1 MELLVIIT
9 IVLALAFDFVNGFHD
24 SANAIATIVVTR
36 VLTPHQAVLI
46 AALGN
51 FIGAFVFPVAVATT
65 IGKGIIDP
73 QSVSGTVILAGL
85 IGAII
90 WDLVTWRLGLPTSS
104 SHALIG
110 GLVGAAL
117 ISNGTKVVYWS
128 GVIKTAQF
136 IVIAPFLGI
145 VGAMFFT
152 IIVFIVVQSFR
163 PKIIN
168 NYFRKLQLISST
180 FYAVSHGTNDAQKT
194 MGIIAAV
201 LFSSGIIS
209 HFYIPVWV
217 ILSAHAAIATGT
229 YFGGWRI
236 VKTLGT
242 KIKRLRPVDGFC
254 AETGGGLVLMFTALA
269 GIPVSTTHV
278 ISGAVI
284 GVGSVK
290 SFASVR
296 WVVAR
301 RIFWAWLL
309 TIPASALMAAI
320 VFLLLSTL
328 KAVSTLKAGP

>member
-1 MELLVIIT
+1 MTLLLIFT
-9 IVLALAFDFVNGFHD
+9 IVLALSFDFVNGFHD

-36 VLTPHQAVLI
+36 VLTPHQAVII
-46 AALGN
+46 AAIGN

-65 IGKGIIDP
+65 VGKGIIDT
-73 QSVSGTVILAGL
+73 QAVSGVVILTGL

-90 WDLVTWRLGLPTSS
+90 WDLITWRLGLPTSS

-110 GLVGAAL
+110 GLLGAAL
-117 ISNGTKVVYWS
+117 ISNGPGVVHWD
-128 GVIKTAQF
+128 GIMKTAEF
-136 IVIAPFLGI
+136 IVIAPLLGLIGAI
-145 VGAMFFT
+145 VFT
-152 IIVFIVVQSFR
+152 LIVFIIVQNLR
-163 PKIIN
+163 PSKIDKH
-168 NYFRKLQLISST
+168 FKRLQLLSST

-194 MGIIAAV
+194 MGIIAA
-201 LFSSGIIS
+201 LLLSGGYIS

-217 ILSAHAAIATGT
+217 ILSAHGAIAAGT

-254 AETGGGLVLMFTALA
+254 AETGGGVVLLFTALA

-290 SFASVR
+290 NFSSVR

-301 RIFWAWLL
+301 KIFWAWIL
-309 TIPASALMAAI
+309 TIPASAFI
-320 VFLLLSTL
+320 SSVSYLLIHQIL
-328 KAVSTLKAGP
+328 K

>member
-1 MELLVIIT
+1 MNPLVLVTII
-9 IVLALAFDFVNGFHD
+9 LALAFDFVNGFHD

-65 IGKGIIDP
+65 VGKGIIDP
-73 QSVSGTVILAGL
+73 SAASGIVILSGL
-85 IGAII
+85 VGAVI
-90 WDLVTWRLGLPTSS
+90 WDLITWRLGLPTSS

-110 GLVGAAL
+110 GLLGAAL
-117 ISNGTKVVYWS
+117 ISKGSKIVHWA
-128 GVIKTAQF
+128 GVIKTAEF
-136 IVIAPFLGI
+136 IMIAPFLGM
-145 VGAMFFT
+145 VGAIIFT
-152 IIVFIVVQSFR
+152 IIVFLLVQHKR
-163 PKIIN
+163 PGSIN
-168 NYFRKLQLISST
+168 HHFKRLQLLSST

-194 MGIIAAV
+194 MGVIAAV
-201 LFSSGIIS
+201 LFASGYIS
-209 HFYIPVWV
+209 NFYIPVWV
-217 ILSAHAAIATGT
+217 ILSAHAAIAAGT

-254 AETGGGLVLMFTALA
+254 AETGGGLVLFFTALA

-290 SFASVR
+290 NFSSVR

-309 TIPASALMAAI
+309 TIPASAAIAAI
-320 VFLLLSTL
+320 VYNFLHLL
-328 KAVSTLKAGP
+328 

>member
-1 MELLVIIT
+1 MDIIIVAT
-9 IVLALAFDFVNGFHD
+9 ILLALSFDFVNGFHD

-51 FIGAFVFPVAVATT
+51 FVGAFVFPVAVATT

-73 QSVSGTVILAGL
+73 SIVSQTVIIAALF
-85 IGAII
+85 GAII
-90 WDLVTWRLGLPTSS
+90 WDLITWRLGLPTSS

-110 GLVGAAL
+110 GLLGSAL
-117 ISNGTKVVYWS
+117 IAKGPSVVKWTGVLTTTK
-128 GVIKTAQF
+128 F
-136 IVIAPFLGI
+136 IIIAPFLGV

-152 IIVFIVVQSFR
+152 LVVFFLVRNKR
-163 PKIIN
+163 PGSIN
-168 NYFRKLQLISST
+168 TYFKKLQLISST
-180 FYAVSHGTNDAQKT
+180 FYAISHGTNDAQKT
-194 MGIIAAV
+194 MGVIAA
-201 LFSSGIIS
+201 LLLSSGYIS
-209 HFYIPVWV
+209 HFYVPVWV
-217 ILSAHAAIATGT
+217 ILSAHGAIAAGT

-254 AETGGGLVLMFTALA
+254 AETGGGVVLLFTALA

-290 SFASVR
+290 NISSVR

-301 RIFWAWLL
+301 KIFWAWIL
-309 TIPASALMAAI
+309 TIPASALIAGGAYK
-320 VFLLLSTL
+320 LLVILL
-328 KAVSTLKAGP
+328 

>member
-1 MELLVIIT
+1 MTFIIIIT
-9 IVLALAFDFVNGFHD
+9 ILLALSFDFVNGFHD

-51 FIGAFVFPVAVATT
+51 FIGAFFFPVAVATT

-73 QSVSGTVILAGL
+73 QAVSVVVIIAAL
-85 IGAII
+85 IGAIV
-90 WDLVTWRLGLPTSS
+90 WDLITWLLGLPTSS

-110 GLVGAAL
+110 GLLGAAL
-117 ISNGTKVVYWS
+117 VAKGTSVIHWQ
-128 GVIKTAQF
+128 GVLTTTKF
-136 IVIAPFLGI
+136 IVIAPLLGGL
-145 VGAMFFT
+145 GAFIFT
-152 IIVFIVVQSFR
+152 IIVFFIVRNKR
-163 PKIIN
+163 PGRIDT
-168 NYFRKLQLISST
+168 YFRKLQLLSST

-194 MGIIAAV
+194 MGVVAAV
-201 LFSSGIIS
+201 LFSTGFIK
-209 HFYIPVWV
+209 HFYIPIWV
-217 ILSAHAAIATGT
+217 ILAAHAAIASGT

-254 AETGGGLVLMFTALA
+254 AETGGGLVLLFTALA

-290 SFASVR
+290 NISSVR

-309 TIPASALMAAI
+309 TMPASALITAVI
-320 VFLLLSTL
+320 YHPLRLL
-328 KAVSTLKAGP
+328 VH

>member
-1 MELLVIIT
+1 MIWIVVLTIAIALV
-9 IVLALAFDFVNGFHD
+9 FDFVNGFHD

-51 FIGAFVFPVAVATT
+51 FIGAFFFPVAVATT

-73 QSVSGTVILAGL
+73 QVVSIDVIVAALL
-85 IGAII
+85 GAII
-90 WDLVTWRLGLPTSS
+90 WDLLTWILGLPTSS

-110 GLVGAAL
+110 GLLGAAL
-117 ISNGTKVVYWS
+117 MTRGTNVIHWP
-128 GVIKTAQF
+128 GVLTTTKF
-136 IVIAPFLGI
+136 IVIAPLLGAI
-145 VGAMFFT
+145 GAFIFT
-152 IIVFIVVQSFR
+152 LIVFFIVRNRR
-163 PKIIN
+163 PAGIDTH
-168 NYFRKLQLISST
+168 FRKLQLISST

-201 LFSSGIIS
+201 LVSSHYLN
-209 HFYIPVWV
+209 HFYIPIWV
-217 ILSAHAAIATGT
+217 ILSAHAAIAAGT

-254 AETGGGLVLMFTALA
+254 AETGGGLVLLFTALA

-290 SFASVR
+290 NPAAIR

-301 RIFWAWLL
+301 KIFWAWVL
-309 TIPASALMAAI
+309 TVPASAFISALI
-320 VFLLLSTL
+320 FFPL
-328 KAVSTLKAGP
+328 KLILK

>member
-1 MELLVIIT
+1 MIT
-9 IVLALAFDFVNGFHD
+9 IVLALSFDFVNGFHD

-36 VLTPHQAVLI
+36 VLTPHQAVII
-46 AALGN
+46 AAIGN

-65 IGKGIIDP
+65 VGKGIINP
-73 QSVSGTVILAGL
+73 TAVSTVVILTGL
-85 IGAII
+85 IGAVI
-90 WDLVTWRLGLPTSS
+90 WDLITWRLGLPTSS

-110 GLVGAAL
+110 GLLGAAL
-117 ISNGTKVVYWS
+117 IAKGRGVVEWN
-128 GVIKTAQF
+128 GVIRTTEF
-136 IVIAPFLGI
+136 IVIAPFLGMM
-145 VGAMFFT
+145 GAIFFT
-152 IIVFIVVQSFR
+152 LLVFWIVQNRKPGAVDHHFR
-163 PKIIN
+163 
-168 NYFRKLQLISST
+168 RLQLLSST

-194 MGIIAAV
+194 MGVIAAV
-201 LFSSGIIS
+201 LFARGYLS

-217 ILSAHAAIATGT
+217 ILLAHTAIASGT

-254 AETGGGLVLMFTALA
+254 AETGGGLVLLFTALA

-290 SFASVR
+290 NISSVR

-301 RIFWAWLL
+301 RIFWAWIL
-309 TIPASALMAAI
+309 TIPASAAI
-320 VFLLLSTL
+320 
-328 KAVSTLKAGP
+328 AVVTYTFVHIFI

>member
-1 MELLVIIT
+1 MNLLVIAT
-9 IVLALAFDFVNGFHD
+9 IVLALSFDFVNGFHD

-36 VLTPHQAVLI
+36 VLTPHQAVII
-46 AALGN
+46 AAIGN

-73 QSVSGTVILAGL
+73 SVVSGIVILAGL
-85 IGAII
+85 LGAII
-90 WDLVTWRLGLPTSS
+90 WDLITWRMGLPTSS

-110 GLVGAAL
+110 GLLGAAIL
-117 ISNGTKVVYWS
+117 ARGTSVVQWP
-128 GVIKTAQF
+128 GVIKTTEF

-145 VGAMFFT
+145 LGAMFFT
-152 IIVFIVVQSFR
+152 LIVFWLVQNKKPGKIDHHFR
-163 PKIIN
+163 
-168 NYFRKLQLISST
+168 RLQLLSAT
-180 FYAVSHGTNDAQKT
+180 FYAISHGTNDAQKT
-194 MGIIAAV
+194 MGVIAAV
-201 LFSSGIIS
+201 LFASHYIS
-209 HFYIPVWV
+209 KFYIPIWV
-217 ILSAHAAIATGT
+217 ILSAHAAIAAGT

-254 AETGGGLVLMFTALA
+254 AETGGGLVLLFTALS

-290 SFASVR
+290 NISSVR

-301 RIFWAWLL
+301 RIFWAWIL
-309 TIPASALMAAI
+309 TIPICALISSI
-320 VFLLLSTL
+320 VYLILHILI
-328 KAVSTLKAGP
+328 K